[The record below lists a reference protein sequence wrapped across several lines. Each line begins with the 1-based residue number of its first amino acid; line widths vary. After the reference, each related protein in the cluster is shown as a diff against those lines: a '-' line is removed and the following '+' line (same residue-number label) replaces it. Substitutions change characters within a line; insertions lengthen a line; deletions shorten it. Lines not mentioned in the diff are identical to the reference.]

1 MSGSTVTLEVMGA
14 RGVVW
19 KVLLGAAI
27 VLVVVGTGVFLLA
40 PASFGYTGWYA
51 YSPLSSTSFSF
62 DGMYPLTPG
71 RAAGAGV
78 VVVGLVIAAG
88 VVGWLLGRRSG
99 RA

>member
-1 MSGSTVTLEVMGA
+1 MSGSTDTLEAMGA

-27 VLVVVGTGVFLLA
+27 VLVLVGTGVFLLA

-71 RAAGAGV
+71 RAGAAV
-78 VVVGLVIAAG
+78 VVVGLLIAAG